1 MDIVILLATLVAASI
16 VFSVVEL
23 IRRNKLKEK
32 YSLLWLAAS
41 LVILFFSA
49 SRRSLE
55 TISLLVG
62 IQYPPSFIFLLA
74 TLFLI
79 VINIHFSTVISE
91 LSEKNKNLAQEIAL
105 LKRVIN
111 EPGGG
116 NE

>member
-1 MDIVILLATLVAASI
+1 MDMVILLATLLAASI

-23 IRRNKLKEK
+23 IRRDRLKEK

-41 LVILFFSA
+41 LVILFFSV
-49 SRRSLE
+49 SRKSLE

-91 LSEKNKNLAQEIAL
+91 LSEKNKSLAQEIAL
-105 LKRVIN
+105 LKEAAR
-111 EPGGG
+111 ETKSG
-116 NE
+116 ND

>member
-1 MDIVILLATLVAASI
+1 MDFVILVATGVSGAI

-23 IRRNKLKEK
+23 IRRNRLKEK
-32 YSLLWLAAS
+32 YSLLWLISS
-41 LVILFFSA
+41 LVILFFSV
-49 SRRSLE
+49 SRKSLE

-74 TLFLI
+74 SLFLI

-91 LSEKNKNLAQEIAL
+91 LFEKNKTLTQEIAL
-105 LKRVIN
+105 LKEAVKEIK
-111 EPGGG
+111 GG